1 MDLIRLVTVTA
12 VAAVDWFI
20 RTFLN
25 DVPLDAYGRDVFK
38 KVNSGNKTM
47 NCTPKTPS

>member
-1 MDLIRLVTVTA
+1 MNLIRLVT

-25 DVPLDAYGRDVFK
+25 GVSLDAYGRDLFLK
-38 KVNSGNKTM
+38 KLTVAM
-47 NCTPKTPS
+47 RQ